1 MGENQ
6 TGTEPMLS
14 GEANDLV
21 FGLYCFHQQVTK
33 WNQEHEPV
41 EMQCQGA
48 LVGWIFFP
56 PTVAWQI
63 PFTGRV
69 SSFPGSLAE
78 QC

>member
-1 MGENQ
+1 
-6 TGTEPMLS
+6 MLS

-48 LVGWIFFP
+48 LVGWIFFSP
-56 PTVAWQI
+56 HCRLAN
-63 PFTGRV
+63 PFHRQ
-69 SSFPGSLAE
+69 SE
-78 QC
+78 